1 MNYKYAIFFDVDHT
15 LYNPITKK
23 IPASTQSAIES
34 LAKRKDVLI
43 GIATGRA
50 FYMLDIIQSLK
61 PYINVYITINGQKI
75 MLENQEIHDE
85 PMDKHLIK
93 TVKDVF
99 KAHDLTYGFIGE
111 NTQVVN
117 RMNAYVKEMFTN
129 QKMPLPIVDGNYD
142 QTHSVYQMWAFG
154 DQDMLNTIKHTIDS
168 KYIVPWISDGFD
180 IIEPNKNK
188 IHGIKKVINYLDIA
202 LKNVYCFGDG
212 ENDLGMLKGIPN
224 SIAMQNAM
232 THIKAQATFV
242 TEAFDD
248 DGIYNALKR
257 LDFID

>member
-23 IPASTQSAIES
+23 IPASTQSAIEA
-34 LAKRKDVLI
+34 LAKRDDVLI

-75 MLENQEIHDE
+75 MHKNQEIHDE
-85 PMDKHLIK
+85 PMDPKLLK
-93 TVKDVF
+93 KVKNTF
-99 KAHDLTYGFIGE
+99 QSQDLTYGFIGE
-111 NTQVVN
+111 TAQVVN
-117 RMNAYVKEMFTN
+117 RLNDYVKNMFLSQN
-129 QKMPLPIVDGNYD
+129 MPLPIVDANYD
-142 QTHSVYQMWAFG
+142 LNHSVYQMWAFG
-154 DQDMLNTIKHTIDS
+154 DEDVLSKMTAIIDS

-180 IIEPNKNK
+180 IIDPNKNK
-188 IHGIKKVINYLDIA
+188 IHGIKKVINHLNIA
-202 LKNVYCFGDG
+202 LEDVYCFGDG

-232 THIKAQATFV
+232 NHIKNHATFV
-242 TEAFDD
+242 TEAFDE

-257 LDFID
+257 LDFIE